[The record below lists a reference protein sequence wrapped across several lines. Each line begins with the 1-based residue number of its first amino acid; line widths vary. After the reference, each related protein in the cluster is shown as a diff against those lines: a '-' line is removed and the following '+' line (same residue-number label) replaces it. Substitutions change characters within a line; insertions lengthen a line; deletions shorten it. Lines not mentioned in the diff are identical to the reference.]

1 MTNSA
6 HPFLSINW
14 QKFKDEYNFNYFVVT
29 LIFTL
34 LSFNTFCQNFD
45 ESFIQY
51 SRNIENI
58 LVLETEGQLSWIDE
72 SSNDTIHWKKENRT
86 IDEMPRL
93 QGCENIVG
101 GPAEKKK
108 CGEQKML
115 EYIYSNLVYPV
126 EALEDRIEGRVI
138 VSFHV
143 NPDGKMSNAIAK
155 NDMGAYTAGAALDVI
170 NKMNTNRS
178 WIPGKSN
185 GLATPTLYTIPIL
198 FRLGPENRLQHPK
211 MYSKYYGTNN
221 DWELVY
227 DTEGEPTLNEEAEVR
242 MLISKN
248 GKVLNTRIYNPLSAT
263 AQERANEIVLDLL
276 DNSTWRPGSTHRFED
291 TMEYVFTLKM

>member
-14 QKFKDEYNFNYFVVT
+14 LKFKHEYNFNYFVAT
-29 LIFTL
+29 LISAL
-34 LSFNTFCQNFD
+34 LPFHTFCQNFD
-45 ESFIQY
+45 EPFIQY
-51 SRNIENI
+51 SRNIEHT

-93 QGCENIVG
+93 QGCENIIG
-101 GPAEKKK
+101 SPAEKKK

-138 VSFHV
+138 VSFYV

-178 WIPGKSN
+178 WIPVKSK
-185 GLATPTLYTIPIL
+185 GIATPTLYTLPIL

-211 MYSKYYGTNN
+211 IYSKYYGTNN

-248 GKVLNTRIYNPLSAT
+248 GKVLNTRIYSLLSAT

-291 TMEYVFTLKM
+291 TMEYVFILKM